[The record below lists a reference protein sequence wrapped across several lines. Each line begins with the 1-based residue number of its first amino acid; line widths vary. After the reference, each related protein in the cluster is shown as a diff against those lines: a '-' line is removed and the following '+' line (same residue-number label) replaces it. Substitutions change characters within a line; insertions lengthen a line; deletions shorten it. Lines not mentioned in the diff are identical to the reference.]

1 MKIAFISSAR
11 NIHTI
16 RWANAMSLRGH
27 EVFVLSC
34 AGDMPEDQKFYD
46 NKIRL
51 IELKY
56 QAPLG
61 YYLNA
66 RKVKKLVKKEAFDI
80 VNVHYASGYG
90 TLGRMARLKHAL
102 LNLWGSDVYLFPY
115 SGRLQLSV
123 IKKNLKYYQYIAS
136 TSYCMAEQARKF
148 VKRDDIYITPF
159 GVDTNLFKP
168 ISGLKDPDI
177 ILFGTVKALEKI
189 YGIEDTVNAFIKLI
203 HRLQREGKTE
213 LASKLRY
220 HIYGKGDQKV
230 ALQSLIDENGMTDI
244 IKLCGYVKN
253 NELPNVLNQF
263 TVFCCTSHSE
273 SFGVAAVEAMACGI
287 PVLVSDAEGFVEVVE
302 NNVSGLIVPKH
313 NIDAIT
319 DGMYQLLMDKDLR
332 DSFGAAGIQRA
343 KKYYEWDQNVQNML
357 EIYKKV
363 SEDKQRQKE

>member
-46 NKIRL
+46 DKIRL

-189 YGIEDTVNAFIKLI
+189 YGIEDTIKAFIKLF
-203 HRLQREGKTE
+203 HKLQLEGKTE

-220 HIYGKGDQKV
+220 HIYGKGEQKNH
-230 ALQSLIDENGMTDI
+230 LQRLIDDEGMSNI
-244 IKLCGYVKN
+244 IKLCGYVNHK
-253 NELPNVLNQF
+253 ELPNILNQF
-263 TVFCCTSHSE
+263 TVFCCTSLSE

-287 PVLVSDAEGFVEVVE
+287 PVVVSDADGFAEVVE
-302 NNVSGLIVPKH
+302 NNVTGLVVPKH
-313 NIDAIT
+313 NIDAIA
-319 DGMYQLLMDKDLR
+319 DGMYQLLMNREMR
-332 DSFGAAGIQRA
+332 DSFGAAGIQRV
-343 KKYYEWDQNVQNML
+343 KKLYDWNQNVQNML
-357 EIYKKV
+357 EIYRKV
-363 SEDKQRQKE
+363 SDNKQLQNE

>member
-46 NKIRL
+46 DKIRL

-189 YGIEDTVNAFIKLI
+189 YGIEDTIKAFIKLF
-203 HRLQREGKTE
+203 HKLQLEGKTE

-220 HIYGKGDQKV
+220 HIYGKGEQKNH
-230 ALQSLIDENGMTDI
+230 LQRLIDDEGMSNI
-244 IKLCGYVKN
+244 IKLCGYVNHK
-253 NELPNVLNQF
+253 ELPNILNQF
-263 TVFCCTSHSE
+263 TVFCCTSLSE

-287 PVLVSDAEGFVEVVE
+287 PVVVSDAEGFAEVVE
-302 NNVSGLIVPKH
+302 NNVTGLVVPKH
-313 NIDAIT
+313 NIDAIA
-319 DGMYQLLMDKDLR
+319 DGMYQLLMNREMR

-343 KKYYEWDQNVQNML
+343 KKLYDWNQNVQNML

>member
-46 NKIRL
+46 DKIRL

-177 ILFGTVKALEKI
+177 ILFDEPTSALDPELVA
-189 YGIEDTVNAFIKLI
+189 GVLDVIKDLAKQHTTMLI
-203 HRLQREGKTE
+203 VTHEMKFAKNVADEVVFMEGGHIVE
-213 LASKLRY
+213 MGLA
-220 HIYGKGDQKV
+220 HEV
-230 ALQSLIDENGMTDI
+230 FENPKEERTRQF
-244 IKLCGYVKN
+244 LSKN
-253 NELPNVLNQF
+253 NE
-263 TVFCCTSHSE
+263 
-273 SFGVAAVEAMACGI
+273 
-287 PVLVSDAEGFVEVVE
+287 
-302 NNVSGLIVPKH
+302 
-313 NIDAIT
+313 
-319 DGMYQLLMDKDLR
+319 
-332 DSFGAAGIQRA
+332 
-343 KKYYEWDQNVQNML
+343 
-357 EIYKKV
+357 
-363 SEDKQRQKE
+363 